1 MKEQDAARRIEKLK
15 EQIKNLN
22 YQYFVLDKSEVSE
35 AVRDSLKRELKELEA
50 SFPQFV
56 TLDSPTQ
63 RVGSVLAR
71 RFAKVRHISPKKSL
85 EDVFAEEEILEW
97 ETRILKYARGEAMNF
112 VCELKIDG
120 LNITLHYE
128 AGKLVRA
135 LTRGNG
141 VLGEDVTHAVKTIE
155 SIPLELLAPID
166 LEVSGEVFMS
176 KKSFEKMNDE
186 QRKAGG
192 ELFANPR
199 NAAAGTV

>member
-85 EDVFAEEEILEW
+85 EDVFAEDRESALLSW
-97 ETRILKYARGEAMNF
+97 PK
-112 VCELKIDG
+112 
-120 LNITLHYE
+120 TLY
-128 AGKLVRA
+128 RP
-135 LTRGNG
+135 T
-141 VLGEDVTHAVKTIE
+141 
-155 SIPLELLAPID
+155 PLAHK
-166 LEVSGEVFMS
+166 GH
-176 KKSFEKMNDE
+176 
-186 QRKAGG
+186 
-192 ELFANPR
+192 
-199 NAAAGTV
+199 